1 MYQTN
6 QQAWDQVTRE
16 YRESKR
22 RTQICQQLFGQD
34 NLIGL
39 TDAQRDLFW
48 ESV

>member
-6 QQAWDQVTRE
+6 QQVWDEVTRE
-16 YRESKR
+16 IDESKK
-22 RTQICQQLFGQD
+22 RTKICQDLFGQD

-39 TDAQRDLFW
+39 TSEQLDLFW

>member
-6 QQAWDQVTRE
+6 QQAWDQVTNAIIE
-16 YRESKR
+16 AQE
-22 RTQICQQLFGQD
+22 RTVICQQLFGQD